1 MAHWRFLILDNYYPS
16 FLTDF
21 YERNPDLQFASYS
34 KQHAAILAE
43 SFGTA
48 DYYSKNLKALGH
60 LAEEVVINN
69 QVGQRQWAREH
80 DLGAKTVLEDLVATI
95 PFVRRFAQVAGSAR
109 LAMAQV
115 KAIKPDILYIQCIGA
130 LPPFVVREMKKHC
143 RLLVGQIASKLP
155 PKSFFEPYDLVLS
168 SLPNMV
174 EIFRHWGI
182 KSEYFAIGFES
193 TVLER
198 ITSTKK
204 IYTVTHV
211 GGYGPIHA
219 ERNTILE
226 HVAREVPV
234 EFWGYGTNSLS
245 SDSPIKKTHQG
256 EAWGLAMYQILAQ
269 SKISLTSHIRIVAG
283 NYANN
288 MTLFE
293 ATGCGSL
300 LITDAKK
307 NLADLF
313 VPNKEIVTFSSPEEL
328 VKKIRYYMSHDSE
341 TKAISL
347 AGQKRTLKDHSYIAR
362 MKQLETI
369 ITPLMKSR

>member
-95 PFVRRFAQVAGSAR
+95 PFVRRFAQVADSAR

-115 KAIKPDILYIQCIGA
+115 KAIQPDILYIQCIGA

-174 EIFRHWGI
+174 ETFRHWGI

-234 EFWGYGTNSLS
+234 GFWGYGTNSLS

-313 VPNKEIVTFSSPEEL
+313 VPNKEIVTFSSPEDL